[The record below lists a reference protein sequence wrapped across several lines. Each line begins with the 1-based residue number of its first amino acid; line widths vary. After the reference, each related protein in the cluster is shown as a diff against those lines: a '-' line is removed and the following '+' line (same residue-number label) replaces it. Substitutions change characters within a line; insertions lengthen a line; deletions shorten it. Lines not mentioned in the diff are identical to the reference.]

1 LCGCGGSFAGKY
13 CRFIFTKNPVNNNV
27 MKVEGPGKSGSVK
40 GASRAGAKKG
50 ADGTAFSDM
59 LEETSGAEAAAPAS
73 TVMQISSLDVLL
85 SVQQSDDAGSGAG
98 KRARQRAADLLD
110 NLDQIRLGLLA
121 GGVPLSTL
129 KNLEHMVSRQKEN
142 ILDPRLSEIID
153 DIDLRVQVELA
164 KLGR

>member
-1 LCGCGGSFAGKY
+1 
-13 CRFIFTKNPVNNNV
+13 
-27 MKVEGPGKSGSVK
+27 MKIEGPGKSGSVK
-40 GASRAGAKKG
+40 GTSRTGAKKS
-50 ADGTAFSDM
+50 ADGSTFSDM
-59 LEETSGAEAAAPAS
+59 LEETSGAEAAAPVS
-73 TVMQISSLDVLL
+73 SVMQISSLDVLL

-98 KRARQRAADLLD
+98 KRAKQRAKDLLD

-129 KNLEHMVSRQKEN
+129 KNLEQMVSRQKEN

>member
-1 LCGCGGSFAGKY
+1 
-13 CRFIFTKNPVNNNV
+13 
-27 MKVEGPGKSGSVK
+27 
-40 GASRAGAKKG
+40 
-50 ADGTAFSDM
+50 
-59 LEETSGAEAAAPAS
+59 
-73 TVMQISSLDVLL
+73 MQISSLDVLL

-98 KRARQRAADLLD
+98 KRAKQRAKDLLD

-129 KNLEHMVSRQKEN
+129 KNLEQMVSRQKEN